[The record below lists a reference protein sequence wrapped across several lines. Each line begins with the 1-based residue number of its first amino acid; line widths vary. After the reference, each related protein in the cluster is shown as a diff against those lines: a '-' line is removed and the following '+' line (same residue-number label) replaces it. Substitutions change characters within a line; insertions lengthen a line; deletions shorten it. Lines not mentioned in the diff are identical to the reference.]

1 MEQLDWYVICLLP
14 DFIMKVNEFPF
25 YAGRE
30 PGESENCVVID
41 EPSISRKQ
49 FLLEKREDGQVWYVN
64 RSETNKGRIDGQY
77 PDAIPLAAD
86 AVHILRVGGIVIGLG
101 TQVEAVAQVVA
112 DKSVDLY
119 NVDYNGKVIGPLT
132 RNQLLDGYKKKY
144 FGMLTKTWLVRNPE
158 QVFYVADA
166 VKQIRKQM
174 KTRMR
179 IVVKPGSITTP
190 DKASAPAKN
199 PEASATTTCIMP
211 LPKIKPATDHA
222 VKIPPRRPVQNDDFD
237 TPPPPLPL
245 PKFN

>member
-14 DFIMKVNEFPF
+14 NFIMKVNEFPF

-49 FLLEKREDGQVWYVN
+49 FLLEMREDGQLWYVN

-77 PDAIPLAAD
+77 PDELPLSPD

-119 NVDYNGKVIGPLT
+119 NVDYNGKVVGPLT
-132 RNQLLDGYKKKY
+132 RNQLLDGYKKNY

-179 IVVKPGSITTP
+179 IVAKPGAGTASSVPVSAAGSESASTP
-190 DKASAPAKN
+190 
-199 PEASATTTCIMP
+199 TRIMP
-211 LPKIKPATDHA
+211 LPKVKPVVDRA
-222 VKIPPRRPVQNDDFD
+222 VKIPPRPPQNDDFD